1 MEAPMTRFSIIILAI
16 TLPLFLTAGP
26 LHDAARQGQTA
37 EVRRLLQAG
46 HAINEPLINGLTALH
61 LAASF
66 NHVETVA
73 FLLASGANPRETQ
86 RQGQTPLHLAAYNG
100 HIQVM
105 RLLIAKGS
113 HLGLPDKATKA
124 TPLHYAAGQGQLA
137 AVQLL
142 VASGAPVNPVNSIGM
157 SPLDSALETD
167 QHAVAAWLRQNGGV
181 QLLQ

>member
-1 MEAPMTRFSIIILAI
+1 MTVFDHHPCHHP
-16 TLPLFLTAGP
+16 PLFLTAGRCTCGP
-26 LHDAARQGQTA
+26 PGTDRRGQA
-37 EVRRLLQAG
+37 PPQAG

-113 HLGLPDKATKA
+113 PLGLPDKATKA